1 MLGIKKYIGIYG
13 VSSLT
18 IILLINLL
26 GIKEAH
32 NINLNELGF
41 TDVWTIFANNISF
54 VGLGFLLSGVGL
66 SLILILKIFM
76 IIGEGPLQVGINPF
90 VYYFASV
97 THGLIELFVGC
108 ILFCFTVSQFKEF
121 LNYMR
126 GYSNFSSLKFFYYK
140 TIKIT
145 LPVTSILIF
154 IGAFLE
160 VFVSKNVIKLFIS

>member
-13 VSSLT
+13 IFSLSV
-18 IILLINLL
+18 ILLINLL
-26 GIKEAH
+26 GSKETH
-32 NINLNELGF
+32 NILLKDLGF

-54 VGLGFLLSGVGL
+54 VCLGFLFSGVGL
-66 SLILILKIFM
+66 SLILIVKIFL
-76 IIGEGPLQVGINPF
+76 IIGEGPLQAGINPF
-90 VYYFASV
+90 VYYFASA

-126 GYSNFSSLKFFYYK
+126 GYNDISSLKFFYYK
-140 TIKIT
+140 TLKIT

-160 VFVSKNVIKLFIS
+160 VYVSKNVIKLFIS